1 VSIPKQLVLY
11 LKMTSKQTTVKPWGG
26 RFTESTDSFV
36 ESFTESVSFDQR
48 LALYDIMGSLA
59 HVQMLA
65 HVQVLT
71 EAECEQISEGLE
83 AIRKDIEA
91 GRFQWQSA
99 LEDVHMNIESA
110 LVQGIGEV
118 GKKLHTGRSR
128 NDQVATDLRLY
139 LREIVDGI
147 SAQLVKL
154 MTVLTDTAAQE
165 AETIM
170 PGFTHLQSAQPVTF
184 GHHMLAWYEML
195 KRDQQRMVD
204 CRSRINVMPLGSAAL
219 AGTSFPV
226 DREFTANILG
236 FDTISSNSLDAVSDR
251 DFVIEFS
258 AAASLIMM
266 HLSRFSEELVLWMS
280 PQFGFIDLGDAY
292 CTGSSIMPQK
302 KNPDIP
308 ELVRGK
314 TGRVYGDLMA
324 LLTLMK
330 GQPLAYNRDNQEDKE
345 ALFDVIDTVQAC
357 LHAYAG
363 LLPTLVVNSEAMLD
377 AAERGYATATD
388 LADYLVQ
395 KGIPF
400 RDAHAVVG
408 KTVQFA
414 IQTERKLSDLSMV
427 ELQQFS
433 DKINE
438 DIYQYLELSGS
449 VAARDH
455 TGGTAP
461 NQVKQAVQQARDYVA
476 ALNLDSSVDRP

>member
-1 VSIPKQLVLY
+1 
-11 LKMTSKQTTVKPWGG
+11 MTSKPTTVKPWGG

-48 LALYDIMGSLA
+48 LALHDITGSLA
-59 HVQMLA
+59 HVRMLA

-71 EAECEQISEGLE
+71 EAECQQISSGLE
-83 AIRKDIEA
+83 AIRADIEA
-91 GRFQWQSA
+91 GRFEWQVA
-99 LEDVHMNIESA
+99 LEDVHMNIEST
-110 LVQGIGEV
+110 LVQNIGEL

-128 NDQVATDLRLY
+128 NDQIATDLRLY
-139 LREIVDGI
+139 LREVVDSI
-147 SAQLVKL
+147 SAQLVKV
-154 MTVLTDTAAQE
+154 MTVLTDMADAQ

-170 PGFTHLQSAQPVTF
+170 PGFTHMQSAQPVTF
-184 GHHMLAWYEML
+184 GHHMLAWFEML
-195 KRDQQRMVD
+195 KRDQQRLAD
-204 CRSRINVMPLGSAAL
+204 CRGRINVLPLGAAAL
-219 AGTSFPV
+219 AGTSYPV
-226 DREFTANILG
+226 DREFTADILG
-236 FDTISSNSLDAVSDR
+236 FDSVCANSLDAVSDR
-251 DFVIEFS
+251 DFAIEFS

-314 TGRVYGDLMA
+314 TARVYGDLMA

-330 GQPLAYNRDNQEDKE
+330 AQPLAYNRDNQEDKE

-363 LLPTLVVNSEAMLD
+363 LLPTLVVNKASMLD

-388 LADYLVQ
+388 LADYLVG
-395 KGIPF
+395 KGMPF

-408 KTVQFA
+408 RTVQFA
-414 IQTERKLSDLSMV
+414 IQAGCKLSELSLTD
-427 ELQQFS
+427 LQQFS
-433 DKINE
+433 DRINE
-438 DIYQYLELSGS
+438 DVYQKLELSGS

-461 NQVKQAVQQARDYVA
+461 KQVRQAAQRARAYIA
-476 ALNLDSSVDRP
+476 SLN